1 PGADGLVEAL
11 MYFDRA
17 RELDPHFAC
26 AHSLV
31 SRAHV
36 AMADYYVA
44 DPRVALRAA
53 REAAQKALELDPSD
67 SHAYLTL
74 AEVRRVVDWD
84 WRQADEEY
92 RRSLAFNP
100 NNEATH
106 RLYGLFL
113 MAQRRV
119 RDARELVDRACDLD
133 PLCLVSNTGAA
144 WVRYLSRDYDSAIE
158 Q

>member
-1 PGADGLVEAL
+1 DRQLTDCLAVQCEVAAQIIHRVARELLPESANRSGTGTNHVDAFQSLMKGRYHWNRPGADGLVEAL

-26 AHSLV
+26 APSLV

-92 RRSLAFNP
+92 RRSL
-100 NNEATH
+100 
-106 RLYGLFL
+106 
-113 MAQRRV
+113 
-119 RDARELVDRACDLD
+119 
-133 PLCLVSNTGAA
+133 
-144 WVRYLSRDYDSAIE
+144 
-158 Q
+158 